1 MLHYL
6 GYLKCADK
14 DVSAE
19 TKALGI
25 KSRIIRGLLRTSV
38 IDAMAVTIAIVL
50 SPRAKTG
57 FAGVFTIICI
67 DNIKWCYISGTE
79 SFLCHFICMHFWCL
93 FKDVINRELSDLI
106 KSSPLSISCTAVS
119 LQKWAI

>member
-38 IDAMAVTIAIVL
+38 IDVMTVTIANVVR
-50 SPRAKTG
+50 PRAKTE
-57 FAGVFTIICI
+57 FAGGLTMICI
-67 DNIKWCYISGTE
+67 DDI
-79 SFLCHFICMHFWCL
+79 
-93 FKDVINRELSDLI
+93 
-106 KSSPLSISCTAVS
+106 
-119 LQKWAI
+119 